1 MPDQSNTN
9 VYELGA
15 FSADEMLAEIVDLRS
30 RVIQAWRERSVML
43 TRPEQDQL
51 LQEIR
56 LTCQLLGDLA
66 H

>member
-1 MPDQSNTN
+1 MPDRTNQN

-15 FSADEMLAEIVDLRS
+15 FSAEDMLAEIVDLRQ
-30 RVIQAWRERSVML
+30 RVIQAWRERAVML

-51 LQEIR
+51 LEEIR